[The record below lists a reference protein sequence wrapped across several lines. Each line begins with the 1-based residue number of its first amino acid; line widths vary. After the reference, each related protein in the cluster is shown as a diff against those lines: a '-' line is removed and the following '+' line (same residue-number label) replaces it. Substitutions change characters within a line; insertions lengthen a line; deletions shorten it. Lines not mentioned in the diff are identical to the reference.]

1 MKLFKFKTPE
11 QKREIKEQKELQKAL
26 QKEREINHLRVL
38 ERDVLSRKEEKIAPS
53 DACIILKD
61 VNKVYPNHVHAVYD
75 FNIEIKDN
83 EFVVFVGPSGC
94 GKSTT
99 LRMIAGLEEISCGD
113 LYIHSKFANDMPSKD
128 RDMAMVFQNYALYP
142 NMTVFDNMAFSLK
155 MQHYPKEEI
164 KERVLE
170 AAKVLGLTEYLKTKP
185 AALSGGQRQRVA
197 LGRAIVRNSK
207 IFLMDEPLSNLDAKL
222 RVAMRSEIVSLHRK
236 VGATT
241 IYVTHD
247 QTEAMTMADRIVVM
261 SKGYVQQI
269 GTPKEIYDK
278 PINKFVA
285 TFIGSPAMNIYE
297 TVYDN
302 GVIHF
307 DNENYSIELPEEY
320 VEEHD
325 SFYKRE
331 LSELKRKVHELED
344 ITYEG
349 KEKDVIRLEM
359 VKQGHI
365 DELKAQINEI
375 EEIIKTKKHSVEF
388 GVRPEDVLT
397 EETSLLVNEKTNV
410 FKKDIDL
417 SELLG
422 NEYFIYVTF
431 NGQKMVAKATAN
443 KEINETEKISL
454 CFNLNKIHV
463 FDKTST
469 KRIF

>member
-1 MKLFKFKTPE
+1 
-11 QKREIKEQKELQKAL
+11 
-26 QKEREINHLRVL
+26 
-38 ERDVLSRKEEKIAPS
+38 
-53 DACIILKD
+53 
-61 VNKVYPNHVHAVYD
+61 
-75 FNIEIKDN
+75 
-83 EFVVFVGPSGC
+83 
-94 GKSTT
+94 
-99 LRMIAGLEEISCGD
+99 MIAGLEEISCGD

-297 TVYDN
+297 TLYDN
-302 GVIHF
+302 GVIRF
-307 DNENYSIELPEEY
+307 ENENFSIELPKEY
-320 VEEHD
+320 IEQHN

-331 LSELKRKVHELED
+331 LSELKRKVHELKD

-349 KEKDVIRLEM
+349 KEKDVTRLEM

-365 DELKAQINEI
+365 NELNTKIKEI
-375 EEIIKTKKHSVEF
+375 EEIIKTNKHSVDF

-397 EETSLLVNEKTNV
+397 EEISLLVDNKTQA

>member
-11 QKREIKEQKELQKAL
+11 QKQEIKEQKELQRAL

-61 VNKVYPNHVHAVYD
+61 VNKVYPNHVQAVYD

-113 LYIHSKFANDMPSKD
+113 LYIHGKFANDMPSKD

-142 NMTVFDNMAFSLK
+142 NMTVYDNMAFSLK
-155 MQHYPKEEI
+155 MQHYPKDKI
-164 KERVLE
+164 DERVKN
-170 AAKVLGLTEYLKTKP
+170 AAKILGLEEYLKTKP

-222 RVAMRSEIVSLHRK
+222 RVAMRSEIVSIHRRVK
-236 VGATT
+236 ATT

-269 GTPKEIYDK
+269 GTPKEIYDQ
-278 PINKFVA
+278 PVNKFVA

-297 TVYDN
+297 ATYDN
-302 GVIHF
+302 GVIRF
-307 DNENYSIELPEEY
+307 EKENYEISLEKEF
-320 VEEHD
+320 VDKHD
-325 SFYKRE
+325 SFYKNE
-331 LSELKRKVHELED
+331 LSSLKRQIKDLED

-349 KEKDVIRLEM
+349 KEKDVIPLEK
-359 VKQGHI
+359 VKQTRI
-365 DELKAQINEI
+365 QELKTKVKEVEDILSS
-375 EEIIKTKKHSVEF
+375 KKHTVDF

-397 EETSLLVNEKTNV
+397 EETSKLVDKKTDV
-410 FKKDIDL
+410 FAKDIDL

-431 NGQKMVAKATAN
+431 AENKMVAKAMAN
-443 KEINETEKISL
+443 KEIDESQKINLS
-454 CFNLNKIHV
+454 FNLNKIHI